1 LHDRFA
7 CANPAYR
14 IARRL
19 LSLSK
24 RFGRR
29 KGEVVWVVQDLI
41 VNEISLFA
49 GGPADAVAGALRD
62 FTDRGLILFEDGAL
76 VIVDGQGLA

>member
-1 LHDRFA
+1 
-7 CANPAYR
+7 
-14 IARRL
+14 
-19 LSLSK
+19 
-24 RFGRR
+24 
-29 KGEVVWVVQDLI
+29 VQDLI